1 MSPRREIALS
11 AAWCLSNLGLLTF
24 VALFLADRYD
34 ASNSATPV
42 EDGALIALVVVAA
55 LLLVNG
61 AVLYLSPRTQRLGIG
76 VLMGTVL
83 AVPLGLGIILGFL
96 STHLS

>member
-1 MSPRREIALS
+1 MSPRRDIALS
-11 AAWCLSNLGLLTF
+11 AVWCLVNLSLLTF
-24 VALFLADRYD
+24 VALLFADRYD

-42 EDGALIALVVVAA
+42 EDGALIALVVVGG

-76 VLMGTVL
+76 VVLGTVL
-83 AVPLGLGIILGFL
+83 AVPVGLVIILGFL
-96 STHLS
+96 STNLS

>member
-1 MSPRREIALS
+1 MSAV
-11 AAWCLSNLGLLTF
+11 WCLANLSLLTF
-24 VALFLADRYD
+24 VALLLADRYD

-42 EDGALIALVVVAA
+42 EDGALIALVVVAG

-76 VLMGTVL
+76 VVLGTVL
-83 AVPLGLGIILGFL
+83 AVPVGLVIILGFL